1 MKQSIQFKAL
11 RSKKI
16 DTLDSMVST
25 CELEGRS
32 FTDDESKSVDTLNAD
47 IAELDGKIERAEK
60 TESNIT
66 RMAHTGAEPAK
77 DKEVES
83 VKRSFSLG
91 RAIAGAM
98 SGSLS
103 GAEAEAFQEAQR
115 EARQAGLTLAGNVAI
130 PSSMFRANESRAL
143 GDAGLL
149 SAGTGEGSDFVPT
162 EHKDFIDALQ
172 PRLLV
177 EELGATVINGVSGNL
192 DIPRISAAGTANWA
206 STEAADAPNSTLATD
221 TLSLSPKRVGAYTT
235 YTKQLLTQGVPSVDR
250 IIADDLGRA
259 IRNAVDSAA
268 FNGSGS
274 SGQPT
279 GIFNTTGVQDTAAT
293 NGTTL
298 TASELIELIT
308 NVAAQDGLTGGEV
321 FALAPAIYAKIA
333 TLSQVS
339 NVSAT
344 MVNDMIAGYN
354 VHMSTHLNQGVTKGS
369 STSNTGQV
377 LFGDFKNLMVCRWTG
392 VDLLVDGYT
401 LGASAEVKVIANQW
415 MDVGVRHPKAFATI
429 SDAIHG

>member
-32 FTDDESKSVDTLNAD
+32 FTDDESKSVDNLNAD

-83 VKRSFSLG
+83 VKKSFSLS

-98 SGSLS
+98 SGSLN
-103 GAEAEAFQEAQR
+103 GAEAEAYQEAQR

-162 EHKDFIDALQ
+162 EHQGFIEALQ
-172 PRLLV
+172 PRLLI
-177 EELGATVINGVSGNL
+177 EELGATVISGVSGNL
-192 DIPRISAAGTANWA
+192 DMPRISAAGTAGWGA
-206 STEAADAPNSTLATD
+206 TEAAATPNSELATD
-221 TLSLSPKRVGAYTT
+221 KLSLTPKRVGAYTT
-235 YTKQLLTQGVPSVDR
+235 YTKQLLTQGSPAVDR

-268 FNGSGS
+268 FNGAGS
-274 SGQPT
+274 SGVPE
-279 GIFNTTGVQDTAAT
+279 GIFNTSGVQDTAAT

-298 TASELIELIT
+298 TAAELIELIT

-321 FALAPAIYAKIA
+321 FALAPAVYAKIA
-333 TLSQVS
+333 TLAQVTD
-339 NVSAT
+339 VSAT
-344 MVNDMIAGYN
+344 MVNDTIAGYK
-354 VHMSTHLNQGVTKGS
+354 VYMSSHLNQGVTKGS

-377 LFGDFKNLMVCRWTG
+377 LFGNFANLLVARWTG
-392 VDLLVDGYT
+392 VDLLIDQYT
-401 LGASAEVKVIANQW
+401 LGGTSEVKVIANQW